1 MDYLTLIP
9 MFAVSTDQM
18 VNAVIWL
25 VCIGL
30 IVWLLWFLID
40 YAKIA
45 EPFNKI
51 AKVLLMLFAVILLIR
66 IVLKFAGSSPL

>member
-9 MFAVSTDQM
+9 ILAVSTDQM
-18 VNAVIWL
+18 INLVIWL
-25 VCIGL
+25 VCIGM
-30 IVWLLWFLID
+30 IVWLLWFLLD
-40 YAKIA
+40 YAKVP

-66 IVLKFAGSSPL
+66 IILKFAGNPPV